1 MGDEEI
7 HALRGVSIEIERG
20 EYVAIMGPSGSGKS
34 TLMNLIGCL
43 DTPTQGQLPA
53 ERQAGRGDERRR
65 AGADPE
71 RGDRVRLPDIQSAA
85 ARDGAA
91 QRRAAAGL
99 CRRARQGAPG
109 ARQGGARKGRADVAR
124 MRTGRTSCRAASAS
138 ASRSRAR
145 WSTTLRS
152 CSPTSRPA
160 ISTPRPA
167 PRSWRCSRGCTR
179 AATRSSSSRTK
190 PTSPP
195 TRIASSHIRDGQVE
209 KDVKRAA

>member
-1 MGDEEI
+1 MPLIETVDLWKTYQMGTEEV
-7 HALRGVSIEIERG
+7 HALRGVSIAIERG

-53 ERQAGRGDERRR
+53 ERQAGQPDERRR

-71 RGDRVRLPDIQSAA
+71 RGDRVRLPDVQPAA

-91 QRRAAAGL
+91 QRRAAAHL
-99 CRRARQGAPG
+99 RRRVRRRRGTSARTRRSTRSSSPT
-109 ARQGGARKGRADVAR
+109 AR
-124 MRTGRTSCRAASAS
+124 RTGRTSSPAVSAS

-145 WSTTLRS
+145 SSTTRRS

-160 ISTPRPA
+160 ISTRRPA
-167 PRSWRCSRGCTR
+167 SRS
-179 AATRSSSSRTK
+179 
-190 PTSPP
+190 
-195 TRIASSHIRDGQVE
+195 
-209 KDVKRAA
+209 